1 MAYFTLSA
9 ASGHIRAVSMYR
21 RAVNV
26 TFRSCAV
33 LSFLTR
39 AQPLVAAAPPV
50 AVHHKAF
57 SALASTSGTPDV
69 VLVKVGTGKY
79 SPLEDIS
86 VINKN
91 RSGIL
96 KALKADEIFANDL
109 KDVSLNHVAVLV
121 LPSVAGDV
129 PTPAEEKAATELVGN
144 QLLHA
149 SRGCGNLFLR
159 VTLSNDEPEGK
170 SCNSAA
176 HSAITSK
183 STVHD
188 SCEHVRC
195 IVPTRVVQPR
205 MPLCAFIGP
214 ACRQLAARRCPPHST
229 GGVDVSTTASARN
242 GTGCCR
248 IKGSVYRI
256 SCSSGLGHV
265 SQHY

>member
-1 MAYFTLSA
+1 MMRRFPCYKAQHDFAMAYFTLSA
-9 ASGHIRAVSMYR
+9 ASGRIRAVSICR

-33 LSFLTR
+33 LQFLTR

-57 SALASTSGTPDV
+57 SALATTSGTPDV
-69 VLVKVGTGKY
+69 VLVKVGTGEY
-79 SPLEDIS
+79 SPLEAIS

-91 RSGIL
+91 RSDIL

-109 KDVSLNHVAVLV
+109 KDVSLNHVKVLV

-129 PTPAEEKAATELVGN
+129 PTPAEEEAADELVGS
-144 QLLHA
+144 QLIHA

-170 SCNSAA
+170 PCNSAA

-183 STVHD
+183 STAH

-195 IVPTRVVQPR
+195 IVPTRVVQPP

-242 GTGCCR
+242 GAGCCR
-248 IKGSVYRI
+248 I
-256 SCSSGLGHV
+256 
-265 SQHY
+265 